1 MKLIDVKESYSA
13 LQYTCRHYDISDI
26 YEPSRNG
33 MAGDFIHVAVIQ
45 WAGLQMYIYVYMYI
59 YIYIYMLQAVRDK
72 IYFQACDMK

>member
-1 MKLIDVKESYSA
+1 
-13 LQYTCRHYDISDI
+13 
-26 YEPSRNG
+26 